1 MSSVRVGTGA
11 VGAWEEEVASL
22 VMLIF
27 GAEVLVDGSVGAEIG
42 DEGGGLVLE
51 LPFEEAILSSSHPID
66 VCVSELLLL
75 CQIWLIIRLNK

>member
-27 GAEVLVDGSVGAEIG
+27 GTEVWVDGSVGAG
-42 DEGGGLVLE
+42 GCDEGDGLVPKF
-51 LPFEEAILSSSHPID
+51 PFEEAMLSSSHPID
-66 VCVSELLLL
+66 V
-75 CQIWLIIRLNK
+75 